1 VQGQVLD
8 NDFSERAVNAQ
19 LSSQAVAYP
28 NPATHGVF
36 IRMIPA
42 STGEIVLQDMTGKT
56 WNKMQYTSADA
67 VKFIDLSIVP
77 AGMYIC
83 TLATSN
89 GERQTIKVVI
99 VKP

>member
-1 VQGQVLD
+1 
-8 NDFSERAVNAQ
+8 
-19 LSSQAVAYP
+19 
-28 NPATHGVF
+28 
-36 IRMIPA
+36 MIPA